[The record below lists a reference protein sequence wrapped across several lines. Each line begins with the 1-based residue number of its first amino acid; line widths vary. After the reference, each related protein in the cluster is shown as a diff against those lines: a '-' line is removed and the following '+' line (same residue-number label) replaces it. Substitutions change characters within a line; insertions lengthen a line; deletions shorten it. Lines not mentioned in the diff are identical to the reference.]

1 MAFCVKG
8 LCATLSMTMLYHNAD
23 CCILF
28 IVMLNAYMLS
38 DVMLNREH
46 SLDIY
51 VLNVAMLSVIAPFHG
66 HYSVT

>member
-1 MAFCVKG
+1 MGYSVYMALG
-8 LCATLSMTMLYHNAD
+8 ITMLCHYAE

-51 VLNVAMLSVIAPFHG
+51 VLNVAMLSAVAPFHG